1 MMLDVRDVSVAYG
14 KKQVLHQVSLEIG
27 KGEILALVGH
37 NGAGKTTLLRTIVGL
52 TPRTAGSVTFEGAD
66 MPSRAIVRNVNRGV
80 AFVTQGRN
88 TFSSMTIAENLAV
101 AISAGGKEAHA
112 RLSMVEEMFPL
123 LRERRGAI
131 ASTLSGGQRQM
142 LALGLALL
150 RGPKL
155 IILDEPSTGLAPVLV
170 ANVFKQ
176 VIDMRDRLGL
186 SVIVVDQNVRQL
198 LGFADR
204 VSILKAGRMVYAG
217 APSEIADDERLWSL
231 F

>member
-1 MMLDVRDVSVAYG
+1 MLNVRDVSVAYG
-14 KKQVLHQVSLEIG
+14 KKQVLHQVSLEID

-52 TPRTAGSVTFEGAD
+52 TPRTSGSVVFEGAD
-66 MPSRAIVRNVNRGV
+66 MPSKAVVQNVNRGV

-88 TFSSMTIAENLAV
+88 TFSTMTIGENLAV
-101 AISAGGKEAHA
+101 AISAGGREAA
-112 RLSMVEEMFPL
+112 ERLPMIEAMFPL
-123 LRERRGAI
+123 LKERRGAI

-170 ANVFKQ
+170 SNVFKQ
-176 VIDMRDRLGL
+176 VIEMRDKLGL

-198 LGFADR
+198 LSFSDR
-204 VSILKAGRMVYAG
+204 VSILKAGRVVYAG
-217 APSEIADDERLWSL
+217 APAEIADDQSLWSH